1 MATVFVDYLTGN
13 AFTAPAPLHPR
24 RVRFTIT
31 PVMRFKE
38 AKKLAQAKAQP
49 KKYAGVQGRQA
60 LEQLEVAA
68 ERETKANDDDFNRFT
83 GTRVLFGQQV
93 QLLHQESKSTIE
105 ITKERAETAHD
116 DNSYT
121 DMQLLDQQRISATE
135 ANGKGNVFR
144 IMPGY
149 ATRHEGNPVSY
160 GDVIILTSP
169 AMNVSLHARRMGTTP
184 TVQIEESMYTADRE
198 AIVGSSLLVT
208 RFRAVPISKF
218 SYNKAVYPELVNL
231 QLFGGSFVHL
241 FHKVH
246 RFQILYLDIW

>member
-1 MATVFVDYLTGN
+1 
-13 AFTAPAPLHPR
+13 
-24 RVRFTIT
+24 
-31 PVMRFKE
+31 MRFKE

-169 AMNVSLHARRMGTTP
+169 AMGVSLHARRMGTTP

-198 AIVGSSLLVT
+198 AIVGSSSLVT

-218 SYNKAVYPELVNL
+218 SYNKAVYPELANL
-231 QLFGGSFVHL
+231 QLFGGAFVHL